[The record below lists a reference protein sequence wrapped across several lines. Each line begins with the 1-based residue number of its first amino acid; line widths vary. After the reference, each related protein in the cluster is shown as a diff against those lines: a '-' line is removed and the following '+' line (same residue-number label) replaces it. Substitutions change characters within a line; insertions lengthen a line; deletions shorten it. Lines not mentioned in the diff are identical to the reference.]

1 MMMKVLYKHLANLM
15 KLALLSLSLLL
26 IPIQSHARDI
36 SLVWTAVPEPLSGY
50 KLYVQNGSNAVGAPI
65 TLGKVTSHTLTGL
78 SPEKTYHFFLT
89 AYNPAGESESSEI
102 VTVAP
107 SSSLAPT
114 IINISI
120 R

>member
-15 KLALLSLSLLL
+15 KLVLLSLSLLI
-26 IPIQSHARDI
+26 IPVQSHARDI
-36 SLVWTAVPEPLSGY
+36 TFMWAAVPEPLSGY
-50 KLYVQNGSNAVGAPI
+50 KLYAQVGDNAVGAPI
-65 TLGKVTSHTLTGL
+65 TLGKVTTHTLTGL
-78 SPEKTYHFFLT
+78 LPDKTYHFFLT

-107 SSSLAPT
+107 NSSLAPT

>member
-1 MMMKVLYKHLANLM
+1 MKVLFKHSGNLM
-15 KLALLSLSLLL
+15 KLALLSLSLLF

-50 KLYVQNGSNAVGAPI
+50 KLYAQEGDNAVDAPI

-78 SPEKTYHFFLT
+78 SPDKTYHFFLT
-89 AYNPAGESESSEI
+89 AYNPAGESESSAT

-107 SSSLAPT
+107 DSSPVPT

>member
-1 MMMKVLYKHLANLM
+1 MKVLYKHLANLM

-36 SLVWTAVPEPLSGY
+36 SFEWTAVPEPLIGY
-50 KLYVQNGSNAVGAPI
+50 KLYAQEGDNAIDAPI
-65 TLGKVTSHTLTGL
+65 TLGKVTTHTLAGL
-78 SPEKTYHFFLT
+78 SPDKTYHFCLT
-89 AYNPAGESESSEI
+89 AYNQAGESEYSAI

-107 SSSLAPT
+107 DSSLAPT